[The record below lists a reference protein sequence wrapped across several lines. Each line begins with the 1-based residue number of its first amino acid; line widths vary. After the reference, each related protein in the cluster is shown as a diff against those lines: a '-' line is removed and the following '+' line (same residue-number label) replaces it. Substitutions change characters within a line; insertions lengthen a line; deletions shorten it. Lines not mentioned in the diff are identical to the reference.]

1 MFYRISNLELN
12 KEKLMAF
19 LLNIKRNVLLSRI
32 HSLRWIQ
39 APFELVSILLMISFG
54 LTMDLTC
61 ANYFLLNKVKP
72 KLKYWVSTKF
82 SLVGNNI
89 LLSSSWYFVNIWT
102 KNASTKLNNY
112 WLITCGFDHFTTFTT
127 MSHGVCVEK
136 KIVGELSF
144 ITRKPWFLHY

>member
-1 MFYRISNLELN
+1 VFYRISNLELN

-72 KLKYWVSTKF
+72 KLKFWVSTKF
-82 SLVGNNI
+82 SLVGRVVTIDNI
-89 LLSSSWYFVNIWT
+89 LLSSSGYFVSIWAKRKKCTNNI
-102 KNASTKLNNY
+102 K
-112 WLITCGFDHFTTFTT
+112 
-127 MSHGVCVEK
+127 
-136 KIVGELSF
+136 
-144 ITRKPWFLHY
+144 